1 MMMGR
6 TYELVQ
12 GPRGVFV
19 RVFAL
24 PCQAIQSQNR
34 GSIPYAT
41 ALCCG
46 LSAESAFAAYSRD
59 LARCRP
65 VGLRL

>member
-34 GSIPYAT
+34 GST
-41 ALCCG
+41 VR
-46 LSAESAFAAYSRD
+46 YST
-59 LARCRP
+59 L
-65 VGLRL
+65 LRSLG